1 MTLKKFTHTQLHCG
15 ENGSGGNARR
25 TGGNRRHPGAITGVA
40 ILMIIAIGFLVSAG
54 CTGEAS
60 QPATGP
66 IPVSVTVLPQ
76 AELVK
81 AVGGDRVAVTVLVPP
96 GADPH
101 SYEPTAGQMVSLS
114 DSRIYFRLGEGLLP
128 FEDRFVSGLRNV
140 NRNMTVVDTSDGI
153 EFIQEEGDSD
163 HPGGYGKDPHVWLSV
178 RNAEIMVSHISDAL
192 SAADPEHAAEYS
204 HNRDAYLDRLTV
216 LDGEITQ
223 QLSGLE
229 PREFLTVHDAWG
241 YFARDYNLTQIAIN
255 ANDKEPSAQ
264 AIREIIARAR
274 EDGIKTVFI
283 EPEFSPRSADVIAQ
297 AIGGR
302 VVQIDPLAPDYSDN
316 MARIAQAF
324 AESQSP

>member
-1 MTLKKFTHTQLHCG
+1 MTFKKFTHTQLF
-15 ENGSGGNARR
+15 SRR
-25 TGGNRRHPGAITGVA
+25 NKTGGNGCRTGENRRRHRAIAGAALLVIV
-40 ILMIIAIGFLVSAG
+40 AIGFLVSAG
-54 CTGEAS
+54 CTGEVS
-60 QPATGP
+60 QPPTGP
-66 IPVSVTVLPQ
+66 IPVAVTVLPQ

-101 SYEPTAGQMVSLS
+101 TYEPTAGQMVSLS
-114 DSRIYFRLGEGLLP
+114 ESRIYFRLGEGLLP
-128 FEDRFVSGLRNV
+128 FEDRFLSGLQEA
-140 NRNMTVVDTSDGI
+140 NRNMTVVDTSTGI

-192 SAADPEHAAEYS
+192 SAADPDHAAEYS
-204 HNRDAYLDRLTV
+204 QNRDAYLNRLKV
-216 LDGEITQ
+216 LDGEITR

-264 AIREIIARAR
+264 AIQEIIARAR
-274 EDGIKTVFI
+274 EDGIKTIFI
-283 EPEFSPRSADVIAQ
+283 EPEFSPRSAEVIAQ

-302 VVQIDPLAPDYSDN
+302 VVRIDPLAPDYSDN
-316 MARIAQAF
+316 MARIARAF
-324 AESQSP
+324 AESQGP

>member
-1 MTLKKFTHTQLHCG
+1 MTVKKFTPYQLFCR
-15 ENGSGGNARR
+15 ENGNPGNGRR
-25 TGGNRRHPGAITGVA
+25 TGENRRRPGVIAGA
-40 ILMIIAIGFLVSAG
+40 AMLMIVAIGFLVSAG
-54 CTGEAS
+54 CTGEVS
-60 QPATGP
+60 QPAPGL
-66 IPVSVTVLPQ
+66 IPVAVTVLPQ

-101 SYEPTAGQMVSLS
+101 TYEPTAGQMVSLS
-114 DSRIYFRLGEGLLP
+114 ESRIYFRLGEGLLP
-128 FEDRFVSGLRNV
+128 FEDRFVSGLMNV

-153 EFIQEEGDSD
+153 EFIQEEGGSN

-178 RNAEIMVSHISDAL
+178 RNAEIMVSHISDSL
-192 SAADPEHAAEYS
+192 SDADPEHAAEYS
-204 HNRDAYLDRLTV
+204 RNRDAYLGRLKV
-216 LDGEITQ
+216 LDREIAQ

-264 AIREIIARAR
+264 AIQEIISRAR
-274 EDGIKTVFI
+274 EDRIKTVFI
-283 EPEFSPRSADVIAQ
+283 EPEFSPRSADVIAE

-302 VVQIDPLAPDYSDN
+302 VVRIDPLASDYYDN
-316 MARIAQAF
+316 MARIARAF

>member
-1 MTLKKFTHTQLHCG
+1 
-15 ENGSGGNARR
+15 
-25 TGGNRRHPGAITGVA
+25 
-40 ILMIIAIGFLVSAG
+40 
-54 CTGEAS
+54 
-60 QPATGP
+60 
-66 IPVSVTVLPQ
+66 
-76 AELVK
+76 
-81 AVGGDRVAVTVLVPP
+81 VGGDRVAVTVLVPP

-101 SYEPTAGQMVSLS
+101 TYEPNAGQMVSLS
-114 DSRIYFRLGEGLLP
+114 ESRIYFRLGEGLLP
-128 FEDRFVSGLRNV
+128 FEDRFLSGLRNM
-140 NRNMTVVDTSDGI
+140 NRNMTFVDTSDGI
-153 EFIQEEGDSD
+153 EFIQEGGGSS
-163 HPGGYGKDPHVWLSV
+163 HPGGYGKDPHIWLSV

-216 LDGEITQ
+216 LDGNITR

-241 YFARDYNLTQIAIN
+241 YFARDYNLTQLAIN
-255 ANDKEPSAQ
+255 ANDKEPGAQ
-264 AIREIIARAR
+264 AIQEIIGRAR

-302 VVQIDPLAPDYSDN
+302 VVRIDPLASDYSDN